1 VGYSVQYNRT
11 RRAGYPSRP
20 ARSPCSRSYR
30 LGRGGVSLV
39 SARRGS
45 TKKGLNTR
53 LGFSRDKRRDG
64 HTGPTVKW
72 ADARR
77 MWLGTQG
84 GQELESV
91 TKCCEVGAAAN
102 KHHHLAGPLIRG
114 AAKSYLLK
122 WICRGK
128 RLTDGRE
135 EGRHPLSVSFLV
147 TNRRRGGY
155 FGLSFWLSG
164 IFVSATDSTTP
175 FFLTDKKLRL
185 RNRRFRGLVQA
196 RWSSAPSG
204 RKLDRPDSQVI
215 GCGRGEN

>member
-91 TKCCEVGAAAN
+91 TKCCEVGAAAKPDYCLGRSPQREPPRSCN
-102 KHHHLAGPLIRG
+102 QSGERDSLKVRDWLRQQPPPLG
-114 AAKSYLLK
+114 AV
-122 WICRGK
+122 
-128 RLTDGRE
+128 E
-135 EGRHPLSVSFLV
+135 EGRHPQSESV
-147 TNRRRGGY
+147 
-155 FGLSFWLSG
+155 
-164 IFVSATDSTTP
+164 
-175 FFLTDKKLRL
+175 
-185 RNRRFRGLVQA
+185 Q
-196 RWSSAPSG
+196 
-204 RKLDRPDSQVI
+204 
-215 GCGRGEN
+215 